1 MTVKQYLIYGNYWTA
16 KRLQIR
22 FNSFI
27 TKVVFEVLKQLEY
40 LGTSFLK
47 AESLLKQYNSD
58 SHFAK
63 LE

>member
-16 KRLQIR
+16 KRIR

-27 TKVVFEVLKQLEY
+27 TKVGFEVLKQLEY

-47 AESLLKQYNSD
+47 VESLLKQYNSD